1 MTGRDHGRIMGAAD
15 AVPGQGGRRA
25 ESAAFAQGRRFAE
38 DAPGTGAAGAA
49 GQRGARGRAAPG
61 VSGLA
66 CGPQAAGWPGAQG
79 QQGKN
84 EAAQG
89 TSRAGWHGAQG
100 PQMSALFARCRG
112 IDPGQIARD
121 EGMRLTGRGGR
132 QYACCPFHG
141 ERHPSLL
148 LDGRGGWHCFGCG
161 RGGDA
166 VALYAGLK
174 RIGPGDAARQ
184 LAARYLHGE
193 GGR

>member
-1 MTGRDHGRIMGAAD
+1 MTGLDHRTMGAT
-15 AVPGQGGRRA
+15 G
-25 ESAAFAQGRRFAE
+25 AA
-38 DAPGTGAAGAA
+38 PNTMAAGAA
-49 GQRGARGRAAPG
+49 AA
-61 VSGLA
+61 
-66 CGPQAAGWPGAQG
+66 
-79 QQGKN
+79 
-84 EAAQG
+84 
-89 TSRAGWHGAQG
+89 HGAQRG
-100 PQMSALFARCRG
+100 VWQAPEPARGMERMSALFARCRG

-121 EGMRLTGRGGR
+121 EGLRLTGRGGR

-141 ERHPSLL
+141 EQHPSLL

-174 RIGPGDAARQ
+174 GIGPGDAARQ